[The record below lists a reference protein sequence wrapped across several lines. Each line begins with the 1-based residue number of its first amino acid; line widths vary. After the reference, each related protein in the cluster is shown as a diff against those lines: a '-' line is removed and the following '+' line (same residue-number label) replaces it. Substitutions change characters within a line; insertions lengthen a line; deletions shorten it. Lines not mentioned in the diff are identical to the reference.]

1 MILKLTNN
9 MTKVTKDFF
18 VTDIKDS
25 NMFYHFELNL
35 EEGMSDGEYS
45 YRLLEGEN
53 ELARGLVQIGN
64 YKSST
69 SNYNKKVKYKVYG
82 K

>member
-18 VTDIKDS
+18 VTDLKDS
-25 NMFYHFELNL
+25 NMFYHFDLNL
-35 EEGMSDGEYS
+35 EEGMSDGEYT
-45 YRLLEGEN
+45 YELLEGEDK
-53 ELARGLVQIGN
+53 LAKGLLQIGD
-64 YKSST
+64 YKKSEKQ
-69 SNYNKKVKYKVYG
+69 YNKKKTYKVYG